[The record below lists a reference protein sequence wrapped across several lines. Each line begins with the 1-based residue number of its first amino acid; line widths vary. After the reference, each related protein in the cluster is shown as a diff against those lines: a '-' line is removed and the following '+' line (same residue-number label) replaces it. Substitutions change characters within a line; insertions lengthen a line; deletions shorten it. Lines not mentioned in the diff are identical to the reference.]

1 MIKNIR
7 IALIYR
13 TAALLIAVSGVLE
26 LLNVFHGEFSVGSL
40 YYYTTLSNILV
51 IVLFVMLLARTVSG
65 ARKAETQ
72 SACFFPRFEMVCVI
86 DILLTF
92 GVFWVL
98 LVPYMNGEMA
108 LWTFGN
114 LSVHAITP
122 LLCLADY
129 ILFKKPQRLKYRDIY
144 YVAIFPILYVVFSS
158 IAGLAGHVYFISQAD
173 GKPVRFPYFF
183 YDFDRIGMT
192 SLVYIAAL
200 LAVFFIIG
208 HVFYLID
215 KRVKKK

>member
-1 MIKNIR
+1 MIKNKR

-13 TAALLIAVSGVLE
+13 MAAMLAAIAGVLE
-26 LLNVFHGEFSVGSL
+26 LLSVFDGKFSIGTL

-51 IVLFVMLLARTVSG
+51 IVLFGMLIARTISGIRKGDKENACYYPRVSMIC
-65 ARKAETQ
+65 T
-72 SACFFPRFEMVCVI
+72 I

-98 LVPYMNGEMA
+98 LVPYMNGSMK

-122 LLCLADY
+122 LLCLLDY
-129 ILFKKPQRLKYRDIY
+129 ILFTEPHRLKYRDIY
-144 YVAIFPILYVVFSS
+144 YVAVFPIFYVIFSS
-158 IAGLAGHVYFISQAD
+158 IAGLAGHVYSISSID

-183 YDFDRIGMT
+183 FDFDRIGIVA
-192 SLVYIAAL
+192 LAYIAGL
-200 LAVFFIIG
+200 LVVFFIIG
-208 HVFYLID
+208 HIFYFID
-215 KRVKKK
+215 KKARK